1 MSAAASRIGKR
12 VLHVDSANY
21 YGSIWAS
28 FNLDGIS
35 NLLSKRS
42 DTKASDVTLNEGEK
56 LVQLGNQEYDLRDV
70 EQAWYVP
77 VESPK
82 ESIEIC
88 KENLKAEEVTEK
100 AVEAAGDN
108 NEIKA
113 ASEENTTTQEDA
125 EGSQSAIENIA
136 TSESKDEDLESRSF
150 SQETLLKESR
160 KFNIDL
166 APKVTNWLVH

>member
-1 MSAAASRIGKR
+1 MSAAASRVGKR

-35 NLLSKRS
+35 NLLSTTG
-42 DTKASDVTLNEGEK
+42 DTKAGDVTLNEGEK
-56 LVQLGNQEYDLRDV
+56 LVKLGFKDYGLRDF

-82 ESIEIC
+82 ENLEIP
-88 KENLKAEEVTEK
+88 EEILKAKEATEK
-100 AVEAAGDN
+100 AVEGAGDN
-108 NEIKA
+108 NENKA
-113 ASEENTTTQEDA
+113 ASEETTTQENA
-125 EGSQSAIENIA
+125 EGAHTTTENI
-136 TSESKDEDLESRSF
+136 TSSESKNEDLANRTF
-150 SQETLLKESR
+150 SQENLLKESR

-166 APKVTNWLVH
+166 APKVIN